1 MKLWSRYHVARSVNE
16 ALNLLSDYAGRAQL
30 IAGGTDLLLDIQ
42 QGNHPPAEALIDI
55 TRIDELTAIEIETD
69 GAHVL
74 IGAAVTH
81 SAIVANAAI
90 RERATCLSESC
101 GLIGGPQVRNVATL
115 GGNVAHALPAADG
128 TLSLVALDTE
138 AEVASPAGRA
148 WYPIQSLYLGAGQSR
163 VDSTRELITRFRV
176 PLAGE
181 RDASAFGRI
190 MRPQGVALP
199 ILGCAVAIR
208 LDASRESFEAA
219 SICISPVG
227 PVPARASG
235 IEALLIGQ
243 PAQESTI
250 REAAQA
256 ARQQLSPR
264 TSKYR
269 ATAEYRIEMIDLLL
283 YQALN
288 TALSRVGQVVG

>member
-1 MKLWSRYHVARSVNE
+1 MKLWSHYHVARSVNE
-16 ALNLLSDYAGRAQL
+16 ALGLLSDYGGRAQL

-55 TRIDELTAIEIETD
+55 TRIDELATIKSD
-69 GAHVL
+69 GTHVL
-74 IGAAVTH
+74 IGAAATH
-81 SAIVANAAI
+81 SVIVANAAI
-90 RERATCLSESC
+90 RDRATCLAESC
-101 GLIGGPQVRNVATL
+101 GVIGGPQVRNVATL

-128 TLSLVALDTE
+128 TLSLVALNAE
-138 AEVASPAGRA
+138 AEVASSAGRA
-148 WYPIQSLYLGAGQSR
+148 WYPIQSLYLGPGQSR

-176 PLAGE
+176 PLAGDRE
-181 RDASAFGRI
+181 ASSFRRI

-199 ILGCAVAIR
+199 ILGCAVSIR
-208 LDASRESFEAA
+208 LDASRESFEAV

-235 IEALLIGQ
+235 VEALLVGQ
-243 PAQESTI
+243 PAHESSI

-283 YQALN
+283 GQALN
-288 TALSRVGQVVG
+288 TALARIGQVVG